1 MNDHGIT
8 VENLLASLPN
18 ALKQD
23 PKMYALASAI
33 ADVLAKRVDEI
44 QDIEIYARIDE
55 LPSNL
60 LDILAQDFKVDWW
73 DANYSAEEKRRTLKE
88 SWRVHRMLGTKAA
101 VETAISAIYPHT
113 KVSEWFEYGG
123 KPYHFRLHINASGRT
138 VISNQHKRVLDLVT
152 YYKNLRSHLDEIEYT
167 LEATKNATARFG
179 GHVTSIITLAIPA
192 IEDWYLFSSTSYAG
206 GAVASVATMPIPI
219 IANECVIKEK
229 TNGLRI

>member
-1 MNDHGIT
+1 MNNHGIT
-8 VENLLASLPN
+8 AENLLASLPD
-18 ALKQD
+18 ALRND
-23 PKMYALASAI
+23 PSMYALASAI
-33 ADVLAKRVDEI
+33 ADVLAERVNEI
-44 QDIEIYARIDE
+44 RDIEIYSRIDE
-55 LPSNL
+55 LPSSL

-73 DANYSAEEKRRTLKE
+73 DANYTVEEKRRTLKE

-123 KPYHFRLHINASGRT
+123 KPYRFRLHINASGRT
-138 VISNQHKRVLDLVT
+138 VMSNQHKRVLDLVT

-167 LEATKNATARFG
+167 LEATAAVRFG

-192 IEDWYLFSSTSYAG
+192 MEHRYLFSSTSHTG
-206 GAVASVATMPIPI
+206 GAIASVATMSIPI
-219 IANECVIKEK
+219 IADDRVIKEK